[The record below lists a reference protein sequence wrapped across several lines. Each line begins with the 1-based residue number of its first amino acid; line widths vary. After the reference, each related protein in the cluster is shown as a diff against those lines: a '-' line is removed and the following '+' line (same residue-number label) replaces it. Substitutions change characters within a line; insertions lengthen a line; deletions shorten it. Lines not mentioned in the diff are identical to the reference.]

1 MGAELMRSEA
11 ICNCGRCKV
20 QCAGPPER
28 VSVCHCLSCKRRTG
42 SAFSWNAIYK
52 SENVVSEGSFAN
64 FSRAT
69 DTGRTN
75 HYFFCTHCGAV
86 MFYEVEMRHGM
97 LSVPAGL
104 FADPAFQGPE
114 TEVFDQRAVAWC
126 NIDVRS
132 D

>member
-1 MGAELMRSEA
+1 
-11 ICNCGRCKV
+11 
-20 QCAGPPER
+20 
-28 VSVCHCLSCKRRTG
+28 
-42 SAFSWNAIYK
+42 
-52 SENVVSEGSFAN
+52 
-64 FSRAT
+64 
-69 DTGRTN
+69 
-75 HYFFCTHCGAV
+75 